1 MQIKKN
7 CDEIIK
13 KILNLIFSC
22 DLKVLKD
29 KNIIIVDKVK
39 AKTKE

>member
-7 CDEIIK
+7 CAEIIK

-22 DLKVLKD
+22 DLKFLND
-29 KNIIIVDKVK
+29 KNIIIIDKVK